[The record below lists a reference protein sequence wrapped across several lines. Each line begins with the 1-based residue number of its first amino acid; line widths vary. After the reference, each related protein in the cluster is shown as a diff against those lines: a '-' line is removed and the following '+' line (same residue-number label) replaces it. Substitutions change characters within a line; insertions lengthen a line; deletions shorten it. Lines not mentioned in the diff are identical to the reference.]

1 MASKHT
7 SNLLSLVCMLVIV
20 VVSKADVEPS
30 HPIDAVR
37 RSSFPEGFVFG
48 SSSAAYQYEGAAFK
62 YGKGPSIWDTY
73 THQHPERIADRSNG
87 DIATDSYHRY
97 KEDVAIMKQIGFNVY
112 RFSISWPR
120 ILPKG
125 KLSGGVNKEGI
136 EYYNNLINELLAH
149 GIKPYVTLFHWD
161 LPQAL
166 QDEYQGFLNHR
177 VINDFRD
184 YVDICFKEFGDRV
197 KHWITLNEQYI
208 FITSGYV
215 FGNFAPGR
223 CSSWQPFNCLGGDS
237 ATEPYIV
244 GHNQILSHAT
254 AVKVYKTKYQAHQK
268 GEIGVTLFSNW
279 FVPYSDAKADKE
291 ATSRALDFSLGWFLH
306 PLVYGDYPPS
316 MRTLV
321 KERLPK
327 FTNDERILI
336 TNSYDFIGINYY
348 TADYAKDDSNA
359 TSSNS
364 SYWTD
369 FRATLS
375 SDRNGVS
382 IGPKVNASSWL
393 AAYPTG
399 LKNLM
404 IYIKNVYKN
413 SVIYITENGSLDFN
427 SVKVDELIKDV
438 VRVKYFHDHL
448 KNLHEAIKAGVR
460 VKGYFAWSLLDVFEW
475 SSGFTIRFGVVYVD
489 YKNGLK
495 RIPKDSAKWFR
506 NFLST

>member
-20 VVSKADVEPS
+20 VVSKATVEPT

-166 QDEYQGFLNHR
+166 QDEYQGFLSHR

-223 CSSWQPFNCLGGDS
+223 CSSWQPFNCVGGDS

-348 TADYAKDDSNA
+348 TANYAKDDSNA

-393 AAYPTG
+393 AAYPAG

-413 SVIYITENGSLDFN
+413 PVIYITENGSLDFN